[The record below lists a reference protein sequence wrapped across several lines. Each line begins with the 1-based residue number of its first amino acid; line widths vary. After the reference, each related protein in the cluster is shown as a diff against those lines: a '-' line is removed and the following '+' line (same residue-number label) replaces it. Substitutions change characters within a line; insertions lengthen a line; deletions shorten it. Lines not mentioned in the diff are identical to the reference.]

1 MEIPRDE
8 VQKRNDAKKNLYYLF
23 HQKVD
28 KVVIDMVLAQCKYD
42 GKNTYLKITERS
54 SPNFISNIQLI

>member
-8 VQKRNDAKKNLYYLF
+8 VQKRNDAKKNLYFLF

-28 KVVIDMVLAQCKYD
+28 KDVIDMVLAQCKYD
-42 GKNTYLKITERS
+42 GKCIYLKIT
-54 SPNFISNIQLI
+54 